1 MKKYIEQR
9 LEDLEL
15 EVNLIKVKH
24 KLSTLP
30 KMSKVDE
37 YINTSESKANNSG
50 LSTDYIYNHMYSPNL
65 NILSEPDLETAF
77 ASPYD
82 ESFNKTDPLD
92 TFSFNLS
99 SIVCDSLLAQDCI
112 SDQNQYDPEFM
123 CPPYP
128 HIVGSWD
135 KNQDDAVDE
144 YGFKMNYDDTIT
156 NTPEKPFTTW
166 GFTSEYD
173 LMDKDFL
180 AWLTSSEVKP
190 LYDKFKQQR
199 CFGQTYK

>member
-37 YINTSESKANNSG
+37 YINTSESKATNSG

-82 ESFNKTDPLD
+82 EPFNKTDPID
-92 TFSFNLS
+92 TFNFNLS
-99 SIVCDSLLAQDCI
+99 SVVCDSLLTRDCI
-112 SDQNQYDPEFM
+112 SDQNQYDQEFM
-123 CPPYP
+123 CPLYP

-135 KNQDDAVDE
+135 KNQDDTVDE
-144 YGFKMNYDDTIT
+144 YGFKMNRDDTIT
-156 NTPEKPFTTW
+156 NTTEEPITTW

-199 CFGQTYK
+199 YFGQTYK